1 MEERFLLSI
10 KRLNI
15 DINYI
20 RNVLSYY
27 FKYYF
32 NQDVST
38 DINAKDINDY
48 NDLKLFLELC
58 SFTEDKS
65 AYKSF
70 MYQFVNFILL
80 KPDPPL
86 NKKIDFM
93 IRNKYLNKNL
103 SIKISYLR
111 SYIISAKYYKYSIS
125 RLSKLYFELEDYY
138 FENEYRRLE
147 LLKY

>member
-1 MEERFLLSI
+1 MEDRFLLSI

-20 RNVLSYY
+20 QKSLLCLNPDVLTRN
-27 FKYYF
+27 K
-32 NQDVST
+32 
-38 DINAKDINDY
+38 IKDINDY
-48 NDLKLFLELC
+48 NDLRLFMEFYKLTGAQSSHKFLIGQLI
-58 SFTEDKS
+58 
-65 AYKSF
+65 
-70 MYQFVNFILL
+70 ILTL
-80 KPDPPL
+80 IKTSDHSTF
-86 NKKIDFM
+86 KKINFM

-103 SIKISYLR
+103 SDKMHDLYN
-111 SYIISAKYYKYSIS
+111 YIIFDKYNIDIN